1 MASPPMGYAVILKS
15 NIISDA
21 YYNYVVD
28 TKCKLLVSNGSSR
41 EICRLRIM
49 KIFVFIYFVYIGI
62 LKYRGLCNI
71 VINHDNITDIVINHD
86 NITESP
92 VFHDEHFRQ
101 L

>member
-1 MASPPMGYAVILKS
+1 
-15 NIISDA
+15 
-21 YYNYVVD
+21 
-28 TKCKLLVSNGSSR
+28 
-41 EICRLRIM
+41 M

-71 VINHDNITDIVINHD
+71 VINHDNITDVVINHD